1 MQTPWSH
8 QVVREEFDEEI
19 RLLITSLINSPVED
33 TAPAPLND
41 TPDPQLL
48 VDHAHSTTLWSLAT
62 LYLSQTDTQD
72 ASTKARPS
80 AAQHYSALHELYHSG
95 TAAGEPK
102 DATRTGRSPSSSTQ
116 PADHSCPNNN
126 EHYLIIAEALA
137 HAAVAGIDGALD
149 DLRHLLRDKE
159 KHWWDPRHG
168 LIRPTGSATDSHTFD
183 LGSNVYAI
191 GVFLL
196 ASDVTGER
204 IWADRARFIAHALH
218 QNLPPTSLIWATVLH
233 PDDAHSEQR
242 HAAMHAPPRA
252 TRAVLDAEQ
261 RTRIYFLWVRN
272 LLHLRARIIED
283 GDEAP
288 EWMLHDAWQIYRWIM
303 ATSWPARADG
313 FTPLIQQV
321 VQPSTAQLSP
331 LVEAVSATEA
341 LGKTIEYDEGRDE
354 WLAQLSA
361 DFALAMTWADTH
373 LRQSPGQ
380 WRNTTARGHSEV
392 SEDADSHEG
401 ALAALLSALMLA
413 RLPLTPSLP
422 VSLKEGYL
430 APLHAAQETG

>member
-19 RLLITSLINSPVED
+19 RLLIASLNDKLIAD
-33 TAPAPLND
+33 TASAPLDD
-41 TPDPQLL
+41 TPAPQLL
-48 VDHAHSTTLWSLAT
+48 VDHAHRTTLWSLAA
-62 LYLSQTDTQD
+62 LYLSHADAQA

-80 AAQHYSALHELYHSG
+80 AAQHYTALHDLYYSG
-95 TAAGEPK
+95 ATEGEPN
-102 DATRTGRSPSSSTQ
+102 DATRSGSTPSPTAQ
-116 PADHSCPNNN
+116 PTEHSRPHNN
-126 EHYLIIAEALA
+126 EQTLIIAEALA

-168 LIRPTGSATDSHTFD
+168 LIRTAGGAHHSAPFD

-233 PDDAHSEQR
+233 PDDAHGEQR
-242 HAAMHAPPRA
+242 HAATHAHPRA

-321 VQPSTAQLSP
+321 VQPSAAQLSP

-392 SEDADSHEG
+392 SEEADSHEG

-422 VSLKEGYL
+422 VSLEEGYL
-430 APLHAAQETG
+430 APLRAAQETG